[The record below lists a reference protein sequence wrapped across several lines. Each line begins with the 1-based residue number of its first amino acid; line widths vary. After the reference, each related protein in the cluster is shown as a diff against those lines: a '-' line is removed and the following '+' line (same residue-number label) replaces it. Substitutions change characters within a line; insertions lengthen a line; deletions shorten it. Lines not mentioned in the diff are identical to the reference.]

1 MVWACFLFALSSRCP
16 ALLLNGN
23 KLNSPPISM
32 PFPCR
37 WLVRTSPCP
46 PPPAA
51 VPRCALPAPS
61 FGHSQ
66 PRAMDAGKAC
76 ITTPHIGLMEKTALK
91 LKLVP
96 ETRCLPV
103 TLLEKL
109 LFIPRKVTNVNR
121 YTCYTLSAVFLLW
134 HSLLS
139 PPAAEPGSS
148 DAAGAAPSTGKDIF
162 SGN

>member
-1 MVWACFLFALSSRCP
+1 
-16 ALLLNGN
+16 
-23 KLNSPPISM
+23 
-32 PFPCR
+32 
-37 WLVRTSPCP
+37 
-46 PPPAA
+46 
-51 VPRCALPAPS
+51 
-61 FGHSQ
+61 
-66 PRAMDAGKAC
+66 
-76 ITTPHIGLMEKTALK
+76 MEKTALK

-139 PPAAEPGSS
+139 PPAAEPGSR
-148 DAAGAAPSTGKDIF
+148 DAAGAASSTGKDIF